1 MAQQA
6 IDKLNGR
13 LAISV
18 GFPYCSTSELG
29 E

>member
-18 GFPYCSTSELG
+18 GFPYCSTELSE
-29 E
+29 